1 MFKKLIKIK
10 VADAL
15 KEFIEKNSIDNT
27 FDFAVEQTPKNI
39 PSDFAINAAMLL
51 AKKLKTN
58 PHQLAQ
64 ELCPQIQEALKG
76 IASKV
81 EVAGAGFINVYL
93 SDEFT
98 HSCLKDILDEKGM
111 FGKSSSGHNES
122 VLIEFVSA
130 NPTGPLHIGHG
141 RGAAIGDSLARI
153 FSHAGYNVTKEY
165 YINDAGNQM
174 ENLGKS
180 VQARYLE
187 LKGEKTEFPED
198 GYHGQYIN
206 DIAKK
211 LFDENTQNI
220 NFTQVAI
227 KEIMQMIKSD
237 LSAFDVE
244 FDTWFSEKTLASIT
258 DSEGKTE
265 VDKACEYLQRK
276 EMAYEKD
283 GALWFA
289 SEKFGDDKDRVLK
302 RDDGRYTYIASDIAY
317 HKNKLERGY
326 TKLINLWGADHHG
339 YVARLKASIEALG
352 SNPEA
357 LTIILYQLVSL
368 MRNGKP
374 VVMSTRSGEF
384 IALQEVIDEVGKDAC
399 RFFFLLRAP
408 GSQLDFDLEL
418 AKKQSSE
425 NPVFYIQYVYARC
438 ASILAQAKKNNLPN
452 NDTNSDID
460 LSVLTQKDEL
470 ALIKQLALL
479 PDVVDNCIKN
489 LSPHFL
495 TTYLMETADNF
506 HRFYEN
512 CKVLCEDEKVSKAR
526 LALVEAVMT
535 IVRNT
540 MWLLGVSTPDKM

>member
-1 MFKKLIKIK
+1 MFKKLIKAK
-10 VADAL
+10 VSETL
-15 KEFIEKNSIDNT
+15 KGFIEKSSIDNS

-39 PSDFAINAAMLL
+39 PSDYAINAAMLL
-51 AKKLKTN
+51 AKKLQTN
-58 PHQLAQ
+58 PRQLAQ

-98 HSCLKDILDEKGM
+98 HSCLKNILDEKSM
-111 FGKSSSGHNES
+111 FGKSSAGHNES

-180 VQARYLE
+180 VQARYFE
-187 LKGEKTEFPED
+187 LKGEKAEFPQD

-211 LFDENTQNI
+211 LFDENAQNI

-237 LSAFDVE
+237 LIAFDVS
-244 FDTWFSEKTLASIT
+244 FDSWFSEKTLATET
-258 DSEGKTE
+258 DAEGKTK
-265 VDKACEYLQRK
+265 VDNTSEYLKRK
-276 EMAYEKD
+276 DVAYEKD

-302 RDDGRYTYIASDIAY
+302 REDGRYTYIASDIAY

-339 YVARLKASIEALG
+339 YVARLKASVEALG
-352 SNPEA
+352 FNPET

-438 ASILAQAKKNNLPN
+438 ASILAQAKKNNLPQ
-452 NDTNSDID
+452 NDWDSNID
-460 LSVLTQKDEL
+460 LSVLKNEHEL

-479 PDVVDNCIKN
+479 ADVVDNCIKN

-535 IVRNT
+535 IVKNT